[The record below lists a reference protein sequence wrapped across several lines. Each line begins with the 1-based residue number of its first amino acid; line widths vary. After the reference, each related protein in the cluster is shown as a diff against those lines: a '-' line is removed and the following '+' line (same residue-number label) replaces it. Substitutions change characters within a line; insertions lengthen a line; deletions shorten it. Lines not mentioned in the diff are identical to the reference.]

1 MSTLPLATSMLAGGE
16 SATTVHVRRS
26 TGTERVVVVGA
37 VFSWIVVVVA
47 SDLLPLRALRLLA
60 DETDNF

>member
-1 MSTLPLATSMLAGGE
+1 MLAGGE
-16 SATTVHVRRS
+16 SATIVHVRRS
-26 TGTERVVVVGA
+26 TGTERVVVGA